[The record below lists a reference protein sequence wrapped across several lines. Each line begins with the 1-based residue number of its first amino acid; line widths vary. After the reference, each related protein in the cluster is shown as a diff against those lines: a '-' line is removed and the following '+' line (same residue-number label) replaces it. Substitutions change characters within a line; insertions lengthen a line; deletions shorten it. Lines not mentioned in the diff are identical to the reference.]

1 MKRLRFGVALTA
13 VWLSGGGMA
22 FSAGGDPLF
31 VNLTSD
37 DAYRSDLAISV
48 SKHRWIAATH

>member
-22 FSAGGDPLF
+22 FSAGDPLF